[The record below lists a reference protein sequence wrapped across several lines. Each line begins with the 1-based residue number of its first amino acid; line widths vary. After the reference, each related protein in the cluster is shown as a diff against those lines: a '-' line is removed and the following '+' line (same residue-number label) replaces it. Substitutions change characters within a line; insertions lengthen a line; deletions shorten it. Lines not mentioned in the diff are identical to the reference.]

1 MVLTRHEPSRTY
13 PAKFSPK
20 FTISASTPTAG
31 EKPPVEDAAAIIL
44 NKSLSRDSKTF
55 LQRVRQES
63 GE

>member
-20 FTISASTPTAG
+20 FAISASSTTQD
-31 EKPPVEDAAAIIL
+31 KPSVEDVGAAVVSR
-44 NKSLSRDSKTF
+44 SLSTDSKTF
-55 LQRVRQES
+55 VQRARQEM